1 MPILAQKL
9 LSHYAKL
16 ARILFKFSNGF
27 LLAIIGG
34 KHLRKF
40 RPRILLRA
48 RMGQAGIVLQLLHTA
63 AALTNNRGHAV
74 VAGVATA
81 DDDNILILGI
91 NEKAVLI
98 IAIKIAFRHIVQE
111 LLGKVNTLELASLDI
126 NIARL
131 SCAGAQHHSV
141 VLF

>member
-1 MPILAQKL
+1 M
-9 LSHYAKL
+9 
-16 ARILFKFSNGF
+16 
-27 LLAIIGG
+27 
-34 KHLRKF
+34 
-40 RPRILLRA
+40 
-48 RMGQAGIVLQLLHTA
+48 LQLLHTA
-63 AALTNNRGHAV
+63 AALTNNCRHAV
-74 VAGVATA
+74 IAGVATA

-91 NEKAVLI
+91 DEKAVLI

-131 SCAGAQHHSV
+131 SCAGAQYHSV